1 MKRSIITFFILLLA
15 CLAASAQQ
23 SELCKVVASHF
34 QGLNSFT
41 ATVKLTRH
49 NAAVTNDNVTKGH
62 YYWKRPDQQ
71 SMVFSDTKEMLLAT
85 GTAYTMVKGG
95 KQRTVKA
102 KAQGNNP
109 FEILSDI
116 FTHMASGDTKT
127 LTTQANVT
135 VTKQGA
141 SYLLTVTP
149 KAMDAKAKR
158 RLMFTSFTVLID
170 NTGNVTR
177 LHINERGGNYSQYD
191 FSAYQLN
198 ATINSKMFTAK
209 ALQ

>member
-15 CLAASAQQ
+15 CLTASAQQ
-23 SELCKVVASHF
+23 SELCKAVASHF

-49 NAAVTNDNVTKGH
+49 NAAVTNDNVTKGT

-71 SMVFSDTKEMLLAT
+71 SMVFPDTKEMLLASS
-85 GTAYTMVKGG
+85 TAYTMVKGG

-102 KAQGNNP
+102 KAMGNNP
-109 FEILSDI
+109 FEILTDI

-127 LTTQANVT
+127 LTTQANVS
-135 VTKQGA
+135 VAKQGS

-149 KAMDAKAKR
+149 KSMDAKAKR

-170 NTGNVTR
+170 NVGNVTR

-191 FSAYQLN
+191 FSACQLN
-198 ATINSKMFTAK
+198 ANINSKMFTTK
-209 ALQ
+209 AL

>member
-1 MKRSIITFFILLLA
+1 MKRPIITFFILLLA
-15 CLAASAQQ
+15 CLTASAQQ
-23 SELCKVVASHF
+23 SELCKAVASHF

-49 NAAVTNDNVTKGH
+49 NAAVTNDNVTKGT
-62 YYWKRPDQQ
+62 YYWKRPNQQ
-71 SMVFSDTKEMLLAT
+71 SMIFPDTKEMLLASS
-85 GTAYTMVKGG
+85 TAYTMVKGG

-102 KAQGNNP
+102 KAMGNNP
-109 FEILSDI
+109 FEILTDI

-127 LTTQANVT
+127 LTTQANVS
-135 VTKQGA
+135 VARQGS

-170 NTGNVTR
+170 NAGNVTR

-191 FSAYQLN
+191 FSACQPN
-198 ATINSKMFTAK
+198 ASINSKMFTAK
-209 ALQ
+209 AL

>member
-1 MKRSIITFFILLLA
+1 MKRPIITFFILLLA
-15 CLAASAQQ
+15 CLTVSAQQ
-23 SELCKVVASHF
+23 SELCKAVASHF

-49 NAAVTNDNVTKGH
+49 NAAVTNDNVTKGT
-62 YYWKRPDQQ
+62 YYWKRPNQQ
-71 SMVFSDTKEMLLAT
+71 SMVFPDTKEMLLASS
-85 GTAYTMVKGG
+85 TAYTMVKGG

-102 KAQGNNP
+102 KAMGNNP
-109 FEILSDI
+109 FEILTDI

-127 LTTQANVT
+127 LTTQANVS
-135 VTKQGA
+135 VAKQGA

-170 NTGNVTR
+170 NAGNVTR

-191 FSAYQLN
+191 FSACQPN
-198 ATINSKMFTAK
+198 VSINSKMFTAK
-209 ALQ
+209 AL